1 MQIGMFYQIQ
11 VPKPWTPTSDFD
23 RYWEMMD
30 QVVLA
35 EGLGFRSVWLADHQ
49 FRTEWSHSSAPDV
62 TLGAI
67 SQRTS
72 QIRLGIAVAV
82 PPVEHPLHIAARTA
96 TLDILSNGRVDLGV
110 GRSGYPY
117 QMAAFGTDLANAT
130 GMVDEALE
138 IIPRAWTEGEF
149 SYQGEYFNIPPR
161 EVHPK
166 PVQKPHPPIWLGC
179 SQEETFRKA
188 GELGLGCLAMS
199 GGGPDRLT
207 QLIQAYRSSIKA
219 AKPVG
224 KLIQNKVSIS
234 MLAICAESRQKAQER
249 GAEILDWYRHQQSL
263 RDVRV
268 WQDQDPSNVPDDY
281 QWHYQRSTGTDSHK
295 GEYVSSLD
303 QIKAGRYCI
312 GNPDDCLGYLEQYF
326 PTGVDEIMPLFQV
339 GPMAHQE
346 VMETLRLFG
355 KHVIPQLTQPEQTTK
370 AATTADGG

>member
-23 RYWEMMD
+23 HYWEMMD
-30 QVVLA
+30 QIVLA
-35 EGLGFRSVWLADHQ
+35 EELGFESVWIADHQ

-62 TLGAI
+62 TLAAI

-72 QIRLGIAVAV
+72 RMRLGIAVAV
-82 PPVEHPLHIAARTA
+82 PPVQHPLHIAARTA
-96 TLDILSNGRVDLGV
+96 TLDIVSNGRVDLGV

-117 QMAAFGTDLANAT
+117 QMAAFGTDLGNAT

-149 SYQGEYFNIPPR
+149 SYQGKFYDIPPR

-166 PVQKPHPPIWLGC
+166 PVQQPHPPMWLGC

-207 QLIQAYRSSIKA
+207 QHITTYRDGIRNA
-219 AKPVG
+219 QPVG
-224 KLIQNKVSIS
+224 KLVHDKVSIS
-234 MLAICAESRQKAQER
+234 TLAICAETRQKAQER
-249 GAEILDWYRHQQSL
+249 GAEIIDWYRHQQSL

-268 WQDQDPSNVPDDY
+268 WQEQDPTNVPADY
-281 QWHYQRSTGTDSHK
+281 QWHYQRSTATDSPK
-295 GEYVSSLD
+295 RDEISSLE
-303 QIKAGRYCI
+303 QIKQGRYCI
-312 GNPDDCLGYLEQYF
+312 GDPDDCLRYLEQYT
-326 PTGVDEIMPLFQV
+326 PTGVDEIMPLFQI
-339 GPMAHQE
+339 GPMAHEE

-355 KHVIPQLTQPEQTTK
+355 KHVIPNLSQPEQTTT
-370 AATTADGG
+370 ATTADD

>member
-23 RYWEMMD
+23 RYWEMID
-30 QVVLA
+30 QIVLA
-35 EGLGFRSVWLADHQ
+35 EELGFSSVWLADDQ

-117 QMAAFGTDLANAT
+117 QMAAFGTDLADAT

-149 SYQGEYFNIPPR
+149 SYQGKYFNIPPR

-207 QLIQAYRSSIKA
+207 QLVQVYRNSIKD
-219 AKPVG
+219 AKPVS
-224 KLIQNKVSIS
+224 KVVRDKVSIS
-234 MLAICAESRQKAQER
+234 MLAICSESRQKAQER
-249 GAEILDWYRHQQSL
+249 GAEILDWYRHQQNI

-268 WQDQDPSNVPDDY
+268 WQEQDSTTVPDDY
-281 QWHYQRSTGTDSHK
+281 QWHYQRSTASDLPK
-295 GEYVSSLD
+295 RDDASSLD
-303 QIKAGRYCI
+303 LIKSGRYCI
-312 GNPDDCLGYLEQYF
+312 GNPDDCLRYLEQYSV
-326 PTGVDEIMPLFQV
+326 TGVDEIMPLFQI
-339 GPMAHQE
+339 GPIAHQE
-346 VMETLRLFG
+346 VKETLRLFG
-355 KHVIPQLTQPEQTTK
+355 KHVIPKLTKQGQTTK
-370 AATTADGG
+370 DAVG